1 MFSAI
6 LLAKKSHIWYILPVM
21 KTNLHPDNYQIVVFE
36 DLNNGERFLTKST
49 ANSEETV
56 KWADG
61 NTYPLI
67 KVHITSA
74 SHPFFTG
81 QEKLV
86 DVEGRVDKFKARQ
99 EAAKKALEARKAAAT
114 KPVAKK
120 ETKEVQKIGN
130 LKTKR

>member
-1 MFSAI
+1 
-6 LLAKKSHIWYILPVM
+6 M